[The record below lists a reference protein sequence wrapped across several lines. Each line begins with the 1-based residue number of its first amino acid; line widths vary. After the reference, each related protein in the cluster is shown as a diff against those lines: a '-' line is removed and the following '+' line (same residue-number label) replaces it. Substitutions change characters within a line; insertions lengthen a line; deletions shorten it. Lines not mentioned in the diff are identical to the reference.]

1 MARKTRIQQSQ
12 YPYHVTTRTNNGAFR
27 FKPLRY
33 QKQIIA
39 IYTEVIM
46 IASRLYH
53 VQVHHL
59 VLMDNHHHLYASTPE
74 ANLSRF
80 MQYVNAR
87 VAERMNKLLGRRGHF
102 WGERFHA
109 TILATEEQQLNVV
122 RYMYRNPVR
131 ANLTKVA
138 FDYERSTAFF
148 YAFGRPTFVEVTKDK
163 SYVSLGETD
172 EERQARFV
180 KEYLDVE
187 LTEEELETIRES
199 LKSRIWGNEEVQKRI
214 IELYDTKVKKKV
226 PQNNEK

>member
-12 YPYHVTTRTNNGAFR
+12 YPYHVTTRTNNGVFR

-39 IYTEVIM
+39 IYAEVIM
-46 IASRLYH
+46 IASRIYN

-59 VLMDNHHHLYASTPE
+59 VLMDNHHHLYASTPD

-102 WGERFHA
+102 WGERFHS
-109 TILATEEQQLNVV
+109 TILTSEEQQRNVI

-131 ANLTKVA
+131 ARLTQSA

-148 YAFGRPTFVEVTKDK
+148 YAFGRPAFVEVTPEK
-163 SYVSLGETD
+163 SYTSLGETD
-172 EERQARFV
+172 EERRARFV
-180 KEYLDVE
+180 QEYLDAE
-187 LTEEELETIRES
+187 LSDAELGTIRES
-199 LKSRIWGNEEVQKRI
+199 LKSRIWGSEEEQKRL
-214 IELYDTKVKKKV
+214 IELYDTKVKKK
-226 PQNNEK
+226 